1 MKTMPIRFARMG
13 LMLSAALA
21 ALAAAA
27 MLTLGAGRAQAD
39 AANTWPE
46 IKLPPDVQAY
56 AISPRMTLDGVI
68 TELQGFDSAQSPQA
82 VAAWLR
88 ANLPAPLL
96 EDRLGPKLVL
106 GHPEGPFYTTIT
118 LEAAGEGTHAV
129 VSVADLGSLAKA
141 SGSGVTPAERL
152 LAGFPSGTQVLRSM
166 TSTENARSA
175 TYTALV
181 NGYSEEL
188 NRERLLTLL
197 QADGLRLENEV
208 APDAAGLEQL
218 PPGMAAGTTLF
229 FKGPGKEAT
238 AVIARGAGSQV
249 TVVLNTL
256 TTMEQFK

>member
-1 MKTMPIRFARMG
+1 MKTIPTRFARAG
-13 LMLSAALA
+13 LMLSATLA
-21 ALAAAA
+21 ALAAA
-27 MLTLGAGRAQAD
+27 LFTLGAGRAQAD

-68 TELQGFDSAQSPQA
+68 TELRGFDSAQSPQE

-88 ANLPAPLL
+88 AHLPAPLL
-96 EDRLGPKLVL
+96 EDQLGQKLVL

-129 VSVADLGSLAKA
+129 VSVADLGSMAKA
-141 SGSGVTPAERL
+141 QGTGVAPAERL
-152 LAGFPSGTQVLRSM
+152 LAGFPFGTKVLGSM
-166 TSTENARSA
+166 TSIENARSA
-175 TYTALV
+175 TYTSLV
-181 NGYSEEL
+181 NSYSEDV

-197 QADGLRLENEV
+197 QADGLHLENEV
-208 APDAAGLEQL
+208 TPDAAGLEQL
-218 PPGMAAGTTLF
+218 PPGMTAGTALF
-229 FKGPGKEAT
+229 FKGAGKEAT
-238 AVIARGAGSQV
+238 AVIARGADNQV